1 MNYWSFMTDSKW
13 NQIGIWNH

>member
-1 MNYWSFMTDSKW
+1 MNYWSFMMGSKW